1 MLEIFLWILVV
12 VAALIGLDRLFLW
25 MEERGWVYYRKK
37 KSSVSAGDAF
47 LSGNPFDPGSQHL
60 MQARQEQTQEEEED
74 GDDDDKR
81 KDEDRV
87 S

>member
-1 MLEIFLWILVV
+1 MLEIFLWALVV

-25 MEERGWVYYRKK
+25 MEEKGWVYYRKK
-37 KSSVSAGDAF
+37 KSSVGMGDIF
-47 LSGNPFDPGSQHL
+47 LSGNAFDPGAKHL
-60 MQARQEQTQEEEED
+60 QEARQEKTQEEEED